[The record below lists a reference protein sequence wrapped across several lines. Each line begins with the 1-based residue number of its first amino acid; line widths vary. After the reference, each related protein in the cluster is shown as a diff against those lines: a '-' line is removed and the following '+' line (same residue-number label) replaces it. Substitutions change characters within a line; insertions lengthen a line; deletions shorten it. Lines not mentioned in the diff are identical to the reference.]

1 MSADAAVSTTPTT
14 APGAAVR
21 ARAPRPER
29 VQVQAPD
36 GFEALDRTHR
46 EVQAVLVRFSELL
59 DHVDDNG
66 PDEAARRMAAEIRS
80 FFEGHARQHHAD
92 EERLVFPA
100 LLISGD
106 EELVH
111 HVKRLQQDHGW
122 LEEDWLE
129 LAPQIEAIE
138 KGYNWY
144 DLPMLRHA
152 LPVFAALYDEHI
164 VLEESVVY
172 PAAKR
177 HQQALADGVAARTGG

>member
-1 MSADAAVSTTPTT
+1 MSADRVTTD
-14 APGAAVR
+14 VR
-21 ARAPRPER
+21 PARPARPER
-29 VQVQAPD
+29 PGIATPA

-46 EVQAVLVRFSELL
+46 EILVMLGRFSELL

-66 PDEAARRMAAEIRS
+66 PDDAARRTAAEIRA
-80 FFEGHARQHHAD
+80 FFNDHARQHHLD
-92 EERLVFPA
+92 EERQVFPG
-100 LLISGD
+100 LLNSGD
-106 EELVH
+106 EQLVH
-111 HVKRLQQDHGW
+111 EVKRLQQDHGW

-138 KGYNWY
+138 QGYNWY

-152 LPVFAALYDEHI
+152 LPVFAALYNEHI

>member
-1 MSADAAVSTTPTT
+1 MSADAAVSSAPAT
-14 APGAAVR
+14 AR
-21 ARAPRPER
+21 SARPARPER
-29 VQVQAPD
+29 VQVPAPE

-46 EVQAVLVRFSELL
+46 EVQAMLGRFSALL

-66 PDEAARRMAAEIRS
+66 PDEDARRMAAEIRA
-80 FFEGHARQHHAD
+80 FFDGHARQHHAD
-92 EERLVFPA
+92 EERLVFPS
-100 LLISGD
+100 LLNSGNA
-106 EELVH
+106 ELVH

-138 KGYNWY
+138 RGYNWY

-164 VLEESVVY
+164 VLEETVVY
-172 PAAKR
+172 PAAKG
-177 HQQALADGVAARTGG
+177 HQQALAAGVSARTGS